1 MDKTQ
6 FEAFLLEYRPLLVL
20 RAEQITGDPGR
31 AEDVV
36 QETSIYLLSNLHRY
50 NPTLSALAW
59 VLEAVKR
66 RAFNAVRNQAR
77 FVPLVDDFSEEYGI
91 ETPGVDQDYE
101 ERRQGELL
109 AEMLGVIASEDPEHF
124 SLADGLLR
132 GDGLMQMGNTKQSA
146 HQRIGRS
153 YKRWRK
159 LLSRRFTKAEIET
172 ALGR

>member
-1 MDKTQ
+1 MDRTQ
-6 FEAFLLEYRPLLVL
+6 FEAFLLEFRPLLVL
-20 RAEQITGDPGR
+20 RAEQITGDPGT

-36 QETSIYLLSNLHRY
+36 QMTSIYLLSNLHRY

-66 RAFNAVRNQAR
+66 RAFNALRGQAR

-101 ERRQGELL
+101 ERRQGDLL
-109 AEMLGVIASEDPEHF
+109 AEMLGVIASEEPEHYR
-124 SLADGLLR
+124 LAEGLLR
-132 GDGLMQMGNTKQSA
+132 GDELAQMGSTKQA
-146 HQRIGRS
+146 ADQMIRRAFI
-153 YKRWRK
+153 RWRK
-159 LLSRRFTKAEIET
+159 LLSKRFTKAEIET